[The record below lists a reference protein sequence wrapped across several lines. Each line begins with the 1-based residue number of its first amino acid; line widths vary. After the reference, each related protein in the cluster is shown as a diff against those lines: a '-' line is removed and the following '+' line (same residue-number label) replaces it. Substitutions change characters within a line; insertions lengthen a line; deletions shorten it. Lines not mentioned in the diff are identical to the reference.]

1 MVIYN
6 KWSVDIMKKVIFVVI
21 IFVLGI
27 FCGFIIES
35 MMIKNNKSSAL
46 LLRQNGEEITL
57 DFSETPDGHKIQFF
71 QNHRI
76 ESSTDSITIYK

>member
-6 KWSVDIMKKVIFVVI
+6 KWSVNMMKKVLIVVI
-21 IFVLGI
+21 IFVFGTFL
-27 FCGFIIES
+27 GFIMES
-35 MMIKNNKSSAL
+35 MLLKNNKSSAL
-46 LLRQNGEEITL
+46 VLRQNGEEITL
-57 DFSETPDGHKIQFF
+57 DFSETPNGHKIQFF

>member
-1 MVIYN
+1 
-6 KWSVDIMKKVIFVVI
+6 
-21 IFVLGI
+21 
-27 FCGFIIES
+27 